1 MTIFKCAGN
10 LMTSLINCG
19 VDVSPP
25 APVSL
30 RTDNW
35 VEDDDDAR
43 DEVVNEKFDGAV
55 ILWRLCLA
63 SGACGGCSLGGG
75 CGGWGA
81 ARESR
86 ASL

>member
-25 APVSL
+25 VPVSL

-81 ARESR
+81 VRESR